1 MKSLEEWVFIL
12 KMEKSIMNN
21 YPKIKIIS
29 SGKYVPP
36 KLITNKD
43 LEKLVDTSDEWIQTR
58 TGIKTRH
65 QAVDEKTSEM
75 AVKAALQAIHRVNYD
90 TKKIDLIIMA
100 TITGDQMT
108 PSTANFIQSAL
119 GLKHEVMSF
128 DINAACTGFVYGL
141 EIAASLLQ
149 TGRFKSA
156 LIIGGETLTR
166 IVDYTDRNTCV
177 LFGDG
182 AGAMIIEPAYSNN
195 NQAFFFNAAKGDDQ
209 GSLTVI
215 DKIKMD
221 GKKVYQFA
229 VEAMEQA
236 IKRVL
241 NDSNLNMNDIDM
253 IIPHQA
259 NERIIQSVAKSMDI
273 PLNRFMMNLSE
284 YGNTSAASIP
294 MTIADYFDKH
304 EINGQKLLLVGFG
317 GGFTWGSAIIQL

>member
-1 MKSLEEWVFIL
+1 M
-12 KMEKSIMNN
+12 
-21 YPKIKIIS
+21 
-29 SGKYVPP
+29 
-36 KLITNKD
+36 
-43 LEKLVDTSDEWIQTR
+43 
-58 TGIKTRH
+58 
-65 QAVDEKTSEM
+65 
-75 AVKAALQAIHRVNYD
+75 
-90 TKKIDLIIMA
+90 LII
-100 TITGDQMT
+100 
-108 PSTANFIQSAL
+108 P
-119 GLKHEVMSF
+119 
-128 DINAACTGFVYGL
+128 
-141 EIAASLLQ
+141 
-149 TGRFKSA
+149 
-156 LIIGGETLTR
+156 
-166 IVDYTDRNTCV
+166 IVTHAFF
-177 LFGDG
+177 FGDG

-241 NDSNLNMNDIDM
+241 NDSNLNLNDIDM

-273 PLNRFMMNLSE
+273 PLNKFMMNLSE